1 MYSKFIYYFLL
12 YDVLGGGCDGL
23 NIIWLNNVV
32 YIFIIIMQ
40 MGVSLDDKIKK

>member
-12 YDVLGGGCDGL
+12 YDVLVGGCVGL